1 MNLCPYFSDLMCNLD
16 EIKLQDLHVIL
27 LSIYELHDKWNRKA
41 VLSYG
46 HEWNSVYVSAVAVW
60 KWRMC

>member
-27 LSIYELHDKWNRKA
+27 LSIYELHDK
-41 VLSYG
+41 
-46 HEWNSVYVSAVAVW
+46 
-60 KWRMC
+60 